1 MLVISM
7 LLMGFG
13 TFLVGLLPTYQQIGI
28 LAPVLLIVLR
38 LLQAMGLGDQL
49 VLGDLRLGIFLIF
62 GLSGHTIAP
71 RF

>member
-1 MLVISM
+1 LIYINDGWGNRLRPLGVQSA
-7 LLMGFG
+7 
-13 TFLVGLLPTYQQIGI
+13 GLTRPLPLY
-28 LAPVLLIVLR
+28 P
-38 LLQAMGLGDQL
+38 DQL